1 MKRIKKEKKRKNTSS
16 SKDLQLPIIQRNIQK
31 GNIKPLQSSS
41 SMPKTT
47 IQKIANIQSNP
58 NDMPQIPN
66 IVETKTIPK
75 EMKTFRSSTNI
86 SQNTNKTRKVIGNRK
101 KKMHYYKEFKE
112 EVNPNNEF
120 IKEEVPKISKEKLYQ
135 LKDQRRKR
143 LQQAKIEE
151 EKQLKIYCQLIESF
165 KNKSK
170 DNKNKILL
178 NKENSKVSKISEQK
192 AQKILEDG
200 GMLDAYKYLLSQL
213 CRHGLPNGNVFEY
226 ASIVV
231 KNYEKKWKEKK
242 SKMLKEKIEQYY
254 EEKQK
259 EINNIL
265 ESDGEIK
272 KVNKSLEHREE
283 YKFIRSLDKSRSKR
297 NIIPRISSPPLQ
309 ENISNFNR
317 NIIRN
322 FKILKDAKT
331 NIDKYENNNI
341 IPLKLKDIGS
351 DENEGII
358 KNNIAKTAL
367 NSQYNKNDDK
377 MGNSINVKDIENN
390 NNENK
395 NIAKRKKTNK

>member
-1 MKRIKKEKKRKNTSS
+1 MKRIKKEKKRKKTSS

-41 SMPKTT
+41 SMPKT

-66 IVETKTIPK
+66 IPETKTIPK
-75 EMKTFRSSTNI
+75 EIKTFRSSTNV
-86 SQNTNKTRKVIGNRK
+86 SQNTNKARKVIGNKK
-101 KKMHYYKEFKE
+101 KKMYYYKEYKE

-120 IKEEVPKISKEKLYQ
+120 IKEEVPKISEEKLYQ
-135 LKDQRRKR
+135 LKEQRRKR

-151 EKQLKIYCQLIESF
+151 EKELKIYCQLIESY

-170 DNKNKILL
+170 DNTIKNLL
-178 NKENSKVSKISEQK
+178 NEENSKISKISEQK

-200 GMLDAYKYLLSQL
+200 GMLDAYKYVLSQL
-213 CRHGLPNGNVFEY
+213 CKHGLPNGNVFEY

-309 ENISNFNR
+309 ENFSNFNR
-317 NIIRN
+317 NINRN

-331 NIDKYENNNI
+331 SIDKYENNNI
-341 IPLKLKDIGS
+341 LPLKLKEIES
-351 DENEGII
+351 DENKGII

-367 NSQYNKNDDK
+367 NTQYNKNDDK
-377 MGNSINVKDIENN
+377 M
-390 NNENK
+390 
-395 NIAKRKKTNK
+395 

>member
-1 MKRIKKEKKRKNTSS
+1 MKKTKKEKKRKNTSS

-41 SMPKTT
+41 SMPKT
-47 IQKIANIQSNP
+47 IQKIANISNP
-58 NDMPQIPN
+58 NDIPQIPN
-66 IVETKTIPK
+66 IPETKTIPK
-75 EMKTFRSSTNI
+75 EMKTFGSSTNI
-86 SQNTNKTRKVIGNRK
+86 SQNTNKTRKVSSNRK
-101 KKMHYYKEFKE
+101 KKMYYYKEFKE
-112 EVNPNNEF
+112 EINPNNEF
-120 IKEEVPKISKEKLYQ
+120 IKEEVPRISKEKLSQ
-135 LKDQRRKR
+135 LKEQRRIR

-151 EKQLKIYCQLIESF
+151 EKELKIYCQLIESY

-170 DNKNKILL
+170 DNKNKNLL
-178 NKENSKVSKISEQK
+178 NEENSKICKISEQK
-192 AQKILEDG
+192 AQNILEDG
-200 GMLDAYKYLLSQL
+200 GMLDAYKYVLSQL
-213 CRHGLPNGNVFEY
+213 CKHGLPNGNVFDY
-226 ASIVV
+226 ASYVV

-242 SKMLKEKIEQYY
+242 YKMLKEKIEQYY

-309 ENISNFNR
+309 ENFSNFNR
-317 NIIRN
+317 NINRN

-331 NIDKYENNNI
+331 SIDKYENNNI
-341 IPLKLKDIGS
+341 LPLKLKEIES
-351 DENEGII
+351 DENKGII

-367 NSQYNKNDDK
+367 NTQYNKNDDK
-377 MGNSINVKDIENN
+377 MGNNINIKDIENN